1 MSETVWT
8 STSRRGAPAAVM
20 VMSWMLGLGAM
31 GAVAPGAAALGAA
44 AQTAPAGA
52 VAVASAPA
60 PAYQPPAPAP
70 TATPTVPSSG
80 APAAAPGTPPGTPA
94 GPGSSTA
101 APGPAAGGAGVAGA
115 PAPAGTAA
123 APGAPVV
130 GTGPGGAAPE
140 GPAGTPAG
148 PGGTPL
154 GEAERITFRAAID
167 RALAQ
172 NTTVQQAAAEVLR
185 AEALIEQSRSSSLP
199 QVNASAAYTRYGYL
213 IKFGPL
219 VIQPHDVKNET
230 GTISVPLVNL
240 ASWAQWAHAI
250 DNKTIAELSVAD
262 AKRRVA
268 TAAANAF
275 LTVLARHRTID
286 ADQRALDTA
295 RAHYDVAHQRQVA
308 GAASRLEEVQA
319 AQDVS
324 NDEVLLEQATLE
336 LRRAQEALGVL
347 LSGDAPFDAA
357 DEPVFADLP
366 PIGEALT
373 GVEQRRADVLVLAMR
388 QAAAEHVLRDSW
400 RDRAPTLGLTFTEL
414 LQQPSTGFALSHSWQ
429 AVLQLNVPI
438 YDGGLRSGEKHERR
452 ALVDEAV
459 ANLTTGRVQARSDV
473 RIAAEAIR
481 LADQGL
487 VSARR
492 AAAQAHEALDIVNL
506 SYGAGAST
514 SLDVLD
520 AQRRAR
526 DADTAVATAEDAA
539 RQARLDYLQGSGR
552 FP

>member
-1 MSETVWT
+1 MTESVST
-8 STSRRGAPAAVM
+8 STFRPAMPAVPAMPVMPVMKKTPAAALA
-20 VMSWMLGLGAM
+20 WALALL
-31 GAVAPGAAALGAA
+31 ALGAA
-44 AQTAPAGA
+44 AL
-52 VAVASAPA
+52 VLPA
-60 PAYQPPAPAP
+60 PAAGQSAPPPAGQPAAPSAGQPASGYQPPAPAP
-70 TATPTVPSSG
+70 AATPTVAMPPPAAAG
-80 APAAAPGTPPGTPA
+80 GAAPAPAAAG
-94 GPGSSTA
+94 TA
-101 APGPAAGGAGVAGA
+101 APA
-115 PAPAGTAA
+115 P
-123 APGAPVV
+123 V
-130 GTGPGGAAPE
+130 GTGPGVAGAAPMS
-140 GPAGTPAG
+140 
-148 PGGTPL
+148 
-154 GEAERITFRAAID
+154 EAERITFRAAID

-172 NTTVQQAAAEVLR
+172 NTSVQQAVAEVLR
-185 AEALIEQSRSSSLP
+185 AEALIEQTRSTSLP
-199 QVNASAAYTRYGYL
+199 QVNANAAYTRYGYE
-213 IKFGPL
+213 IKFGPV
-219 VIQPHDVKNET
+219 VIQPHDVKTES
-230 GTISVPLVNL
+230 GTVTVPLVSL

-268 TAAANAF
+268 VAAANAF
-275 LTVLARHRTID
+275 LMVITRHRTID
-286 ADQRALDTA
+286 ADQRALETA

-324 NDEVLLEQATLE
+324 NDEVLLEQATVE

-347 LSGDAPFDAA
+347 LSGDGPFDAA
-357 DEPVFADLP
+357 DEPDFADLP
-366 PIGEALT
+366 PIGEALS
-373 GVEQRRADVLVLAMR
+373 GVEQRRADVLLLAMR
-388 QAAAEHVLRDSW
+388 QTAAEHVLSDSW
-400 RDRAPTLGLTFTEL
+400 RDRAPSLALSFSEQ

-429 AVLQLNVPI
+429 AVLQLTVPI
-438 YDGGLRSGEKHERR
+438 YDGGLRTGEKHERR

-473 RIAAEAIR
+473 RIAGEAMR

>member
-1 MSETVWT
+1 MTESVST
-8 STSRRGAPAAVM
+8 STFRRAAPTAPLATVLA
-20 VMSWMLGLGAM
+20 W
-31 GAVAPGAAALGAA
+31 AVALLVLGAA
-44 AQTAPAGA
+44 VLLPAPAGA
-52 VAVASAPA
+52 FQQSAPA
-60 PAYQPPAPAP
+60 PAAPPAPAP
-70 TATPTVPSSG
+70 AAPPAPAPAATPTVAMP
-80 APAAAPGTPPGTPA
+80 PPAAPGA
-94 GPGSSTA
+94 S
-101 APGPAAGGAGVAGA
+101 A

-123 APGAPVV
+123 PSPE
-130 GTGPGGAAPE
+130 TAATA
-140 GPAGTPAG
+140 PAGEVA
-148 PGGTPL
+148 
-154 GEAERITFRAAID
+154 RITFREAID

-185 AEALIEQSRSSSLP
+185 AEALVLETRASSLP
-199 QVNASAAYTRYGYL
+199 QVNANAAYTRYGYV
-213 IKFGPL
+213 IKFGPTI
-219 VIQPHDVKNET
+219 VQPHDVKTEN
-230 GTISVPLVNL
+230 GSISVPLVNL
-240 ASWAQWAHAI
+240 VSWAQWAHAL

-268 TAAANAF
+268 AATADAY
-275 LTVLARHRTID
+275 LMVIARRRTID
-286 ADQRALDTA
+286 ADRVALETA

-324 NDEVLLEQATLE
+324 NDEVLLEQATVQ

-347 LSGDAPFDAA
+347 LSADGPFDTA
-357 DEPVFADLP
+357 DEPEFADLP
-366 PIGEALT
+366 PIGEALS
-373 GVEQRRADVLVLAMR
+373 GVEQHRADVLLLAMR
-388 QAAAEHVLRDSW
+388 QTAAEHVLSDSW
-400 RDRAPTLGLTFTEL
+400 RDRMPTLGLTFTEL

-429 AVLQLNVPI
+429 AVLQLSVPI
-438 YDGGLRSGEKHERR
+438 YDGGLRTGEKRERR

-459 ANLTTGRVQARSDV
+459 ANLVGGKVQARSDV
-473 RIAAEAIR
+473 RIAGDSMR

-539 RQARLDYLQGSGR
+539 RQARLDYLLGSGR
-552 FP
+552 LP

>member
-1 MSETVWT
+1 MPP
-8 STSRRGAPAAVM
+8 PA
-20 VMSWMLGLGAM
+20 
-31 GAVAPGAAALGAA
+31 APGAAAPAA
-44 AQTAPAGA
+44 APAGAPQAPPGTAAGTIETAPAGE
-52 VAVASAPA
+52 V
-60 PAYQPPAPAP
+60 
-70 TATPTVPSSG
+70 
-80 APAAAPGTPPGTPA
+80 
-94 GPGSSTA
+94 
-101 APGPAAGGAGVAGA
+101 
-115 PAPAGTAA
+115 
-123 APGAPVV
+123 
-130 GTGPGGAAPE
+130 
-140 GPAGTPAG
+140 
-148 PGGTPL
+148 
-154 GEAERITFRAAID
+154 ERITFRAVID
-167 RALAQ
+167 RALSQ
-172 NTTVQQAAAEVLR
+172 NTTVLQAVAEVLR
-185 AEALIEQSRSSSLP
+185 AEALVQQTRASSLP
-199 QVNASAAYTRYGYL
+199 QVNAAAAYTRYGYV
-213 IKFGPL
+213 IRFGP
-219 VIQPHDVKNET
+219 VIVQPHDVKTEN

-240 ASWAQWAHAI
+240 VSWAQWAHAL

-268 TAAANAF
+268 TAAANAY
-275 LTVLARHRTID
+275 LTVIARRRTID
-286 ADQRALDTA
+286 ANQRALDTA

-324 NDEVLLEQATLE
+324 NDEVLVEQAMLD

-347 LSGDAPFDAA
+347 LSADGPFDAA

-366 PIGEALT
+366 PLGEAMS
-373 GVEQRRADVLVLAMR
+373 GVEAKRADVLVLAMR
-388 QAAAEHVLRDSW
+388 QTAAEHVLRDSW
-400 RDRAPTLGLTFTEL
+400 RDRVPTLGLTFQES

-438 YDGGLRSGEKHERR
+438 YDGGLRSGEKRERR
-452 ALVDEAV
+452 ALVDEAA
-459 ANLTTGRVQARSDV
+459 ANLTGGKVQARSDV
-473 RIAAEAIR
+473 RIAGDAIR
-481 LADQGL
+481 LSDQRL
-487 VSARR
+487 ASARR